1 MQRQFGYFFINRTIS
16 NKLESFALIIIAD
29 SHIFNIQKI
38 SKSTELVVHFGSLQV
53 HGVMFD
59 RIEDEHGS

>member
-16 NKLESFALIIIAD
+16 DKLESFALIIIAD
-29 SHIFNIQKI
+29 SHIFYVQKI
-38 SKSTELVVHFGSLQV
+38 SKSTELVIYFDSLQI